1 MSKNIAILELQVK
14 DHEAY
19 YNAHSEALDWVRKT
33 RIAVQQCGDPHGE
46 KQSTLEKERKMSN
59 IASSLNIGEFTTNIY
74 FYDKHIYFNQ
84 VIKLLHVCAPTHNF
98 FNSL

>member
-1 MSKNIAILELQVK
+1 MK

-46 KQSTLEKERKMSN
+46 KQATLEKERKVAN
-59 IASSLNIGEFTTNIY
+59 IASSLNIGEYVLCTFVSLE
-74 FYDKHIYFNQ
+74 F
-84 VIKLLHVCAPTHNF
+84 VINYKY
-98 FNSL
+98 